1 MKSVTIFILGLM
13 ALVTTAQAEIVFIVG
28 PRAGVTIN
36 RLSQQEVYLLA
47 RATVD
52 SYSLKVSRADAE
64 YRRALENAG
73 IDPRIDTSGELL
85 NEVVNAAMMK
95 REEAYRSAIPSA
107 AKETVGNCARLCYVE
122 VDGRTYQ

>member
-1 MKSVTIFILGLM
+1 M
-13 ALVTTAQAEIVFIVG
+13 AVATVAQAEIVFVVG
-28 PRAGVTIN
+28 PRARVTIN
-36 RLSQQEVYLLA
+36 QLSQQEVVRLA

-85 NEVVNAAMMK
+85 NEIVYAAMMK
-95 REEAYRSAIPSA
+95 REEAYRSAIPDA
-107 AKETVGNCARLCYVE
+107 AKETVSNCRRLCYVE
-122 VDGRTYQ
+122 VDGRTYR